1 MSLLLRDTCNAYQM
15 GDGERIV
22 HNAYME
28 WLYAS
33 AVKHSKYK
41 IWLWRMI
48 TYIIAILDTKESFE
62 YKWNM
67 TVNLKGGIK
76 NNIPNDNCVEIQVHN
91 IKSQLNTQGAN
102 KSFQSARLIC
112 MTTQVVDGI
121 KDQLMKS
128 TKTVKSRSTRPTVD
142 KTGDIV
148 TIVKVLRQKGQ
159 VKDLKWE
166 SFSNFKEPLYSIN
179 SEDLHNWI
187 KAQKNA
193 ASFLM

>member
-1 MSLLLRDTCNAYQM
+1 ML
-15 GDGERIV
+15 
-22 HNAYME
+22 NAYME

-187 KAQKNA
+187 KAQKNV

>member
-1 MSLLLRDTCNAYQM
+1 
-15 GDGERIV
+15 
-22 HNAYME
+22 
-28 WLYAS
+28 
-33 AVKHSKYK
+33 
-41 IWLWRMI
+41 
-48 TYIIAILDTKESFE
+48 
-62 YKWNM
+62 
-67 TVNLKGGIK
+67 
-76 NNIPNDNCVEIQVHN
+76 
-91 IKSQLNTQGAN
+91 
-102 KSFQSARLIC
+102 

-187 KAQKNA
+187 KAQKNV